1 MSKIA
6 LIGAGNMAGEIG
18 KRLIRYGGINPKEI
32 IATHYDTLKAQTF
45 MRKTGIK
52 VVLDNAY
59 AAKNSKIIILCIRPQ
74 QVKDVIEE
82 IAPVFPKEHA
92 VLINIAVGVNLKW
105 LSNKLQTNKVIHF
118 HPTSLLMITQ
128 RWNPGISLWAFH
140 PQMDRKLESKIRAIF
155 EKSIS
160 EIWVVSE
167 EEMPILIFITG
178 NSPAYFTRII
188 KSFVLNTQNA
198 ICNDI
203 NVRNLYYAIMKAIYT
218 GLILEQNEPDEII
231 KSIATRQGV
240 TCAGLDFLEDKL
252 QIDNAIKGLTGV
264 TIKRIREISKEF
276 QTGDD

>member
-1 MSKIA
+1 
-6 LIGAGNMAGEIG
+6 
-18 KRLIRYGGINPKEI
+18 
-32 IATHYDTLKAQTF
+32 
-45 MRKTGIK
+45 
-52 VVLDNAY
+52 
-59 AAKNSKIIILCIRPQ
+59 
-74 QVKDVIEE
+74 
-82 IAPVFPKEHA
+82 
-92 VLINIAVGVNLKW
+92 
-105 LSNKLQTNKVIHF
+105 
-118 HPTSLLMITQ
+118 
-128 RWNPGISLWAFH
+128 
-140 PQMDRKLESKIRAIF
+140 MDRKLESKIRAIF